1 MSAAADILADGDASA
16 VPPDARLVHVDC
28 ERCEARLEVRVPL
41 ALAAAGGEATVR
53 CGACDTLLRVAVLT
67 SLGASPP
74 PAPAPAPDAL
84 ASALAS
90 FHHRRP
96 PPDPPAAAAADDDA
110 AAASLPAA
118 SRAALEE
125 QRRHLELARYHME
138 MATSLHRAARA
149 PPPAPQGSLLAVPP
163 PPPARDDVTR
173 ALRDAARDFW
183 LRDEPELPKSWS
195 QTFSRARE
203 PASPPP
209 PGKAPRRDR
218 KARQPSPYNVFIREE
233 IPRLKDRDPG
243 LNHRDAFKAAARNW
257 ANSPLNA
264 RSAAYVPSRKRAEN
278 AERSRAGADAALPTP
293 ASSPPSDDPQHMTKA
308 DIMDKLHPGLLRSRE
323 EDAAA
328 QAAAAGAALEA
339 TNVEEEAG
347 GAGKHDDGDDA
358 DAPFAAAAAR
368 EEDTTADT
376 TTTRPPHEGPGAI
389 PSEAFGDR
397 EAGLERKGGGTS
409 EKSTADTELR
419 RPPSAST

>member
-1 MSAAADILADGDASA
+1 M
-16 VPPDARLVHVDC
+16 
-28 ERCEARLEVRVPL
+28 
-41 ALAAAGGEATVR
+41 
-53 CGACDTLLRVAVLT
+53 
-67 SLGASPP
+67 
-74 PAPAPAPDAL
+74 
-84 ASALAS
+84 
-90 FHHRRP
+90 
-96 PPDPPAAAAADDDA
+96 
-110 AAASLPAA
+110 
-118 SRAALEE
+118 
-125 QRRHLELARYHME
+125 
-138 MATSLHRAARA
+138 
-149 PPPAPQGSLLAVPP
+149 
-163 PPPARDDVTR
+163 
-173 ALRDAARDFW
+173 
-183 LRDEPELPKSWS
+183 
-195 QTFSRARE
+195 
-203 PASPPP
+203 
-209 PGKAPRRDR
+209 
-218 KARQPSPYNVFIREE
+218 FIREE

-264 RSAAYVPSRKRAEN
+264 RSAAYVPSRERAEIN
-278 AERSRAGADAALPTP
+278 AERSRAGADALPTP

-347 GAGKHDDGDDA
+347 GAGKDDDGDDA

-409 EKSTADTELR
+409 EKSTEDTELR
-419 RPPSAST
+419 RPPSASA

>member
-1 MSAAADILADGDASA
+1 M
-16 VPPDARLVHVDC
+16 
-28 ERCEARLEVRVPL
+28 PL

-67 SLGASPP
+67 SLGASPT

-96 PPDPPAAAAADDDA
+96 PPDPPAAAADDDA
-110 AAASLPAA
+110 AAAA
-118 SRAALEE
+118 SP
-125 QRRHLELARYHME
+125 
-138 MATSLHRAARA
+138 SP
-149 PPPAPQGSLLAVPP
+149 PPPAPRSRSSGATSSSRGTTWRWPRASTAPRAPAAGAAGLPP
-163 PPPARDDVTR
+163 RRPPRRPRARDDVIR

-183 LRDEPELPKSWS
+183 LRDELEPPKSWS

-264 RSAAYVPSRKRAEN
+264 RSAAYVPSRERAEIN
-278 AERSRAGADAALPTP
+278 AERSRAGADALPTP

-328 QAAAAGAALEA
+328 QAAAAGRRSRRR
-339 TNVEEEAG
+339 TSKRRAG
-347 GAGKHDDGDDA
+347 GAGKDDDGDDA

-368 EEDTTADT
+368 
-376 TTTRPPHEGPGAI
+376 
-389 PSEAFGDR
+389 
-397 EAGLERKGGGTS
+397 GGGHHRGHDDDEAAARGAGRDPLGGVRGS
-409 EKSTADTELR
+409 GGGVGAQGR
-419 RPPSAST
+419 RDEREIDRGHRTPPPPEREHLGAVEV

>member
-1 MSAAADILADGDASA
+1 MSAAADILADGDAAA

-96 PPDPPAAAAADDDA
+96 PPDPPAAAADDDA

-183 LRDEPELPKSWS
+183 LRDELEPPKSWS

-264 RSAAYVPSRKRAEN
+264 RSAAYVPSRERAEHT
-278 AERSRAGADAALPTP
+278 ERSRAGADAALPTP

-339 TNVEEEAG
+339 TNVEEEEG
-347 GAGKHDDGDDA
+347 GAGDDDDGDDA
-358 DAPFAAAAAR
+358 DAPFAAAAR